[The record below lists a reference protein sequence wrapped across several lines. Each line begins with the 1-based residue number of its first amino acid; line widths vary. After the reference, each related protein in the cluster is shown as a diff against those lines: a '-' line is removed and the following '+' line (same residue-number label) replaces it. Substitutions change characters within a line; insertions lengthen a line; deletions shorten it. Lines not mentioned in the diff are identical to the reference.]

1 MHKDDEEPETLNTNL
16 AQRSHMTAKT
26 IQLHKM
32 TADTCETYRTVGAL
46 NQTIARNEIV
56 MRDAQHIFILS
67 KVGSYRPS
75 YDPSLLPGLLAAY
88 EV

>member
-1 MHKDDEEPETLNTNL
+1 MGQVKQKDDEEAET
-16 AQRSHMTAKT
+16 SCKHKSS

-32 TADTCETYRTVGAL
+32 LPDTRETYRTVGAL

-56 MRDAQHIFILS
+56 MRDAQHVFILS
-67 KVGSYRPS
+67 KDGSYRPS

-88 EV
+88 EG